1 MNNPNSQMIMR
12 RLFVSQ
18 PMRGKTEDE
27 IIEARDKAIER
38 LSRRLNEGFEVA
50 ESYFTEDEPK
60 DVKNSGV
67 YWLGKSLELLSECD
81 LVLFIGDWMS
91 YRGCV
96 VEYDACINYGIEIME
111 DRGE

>member
-1 MNNPNSQMIMR
+1 MIMR
-12 RLFVSQ
+12 KLFVSQ

-27 IIEARDKAIER
+27 IIEVRDKAIER

>member
-1 MNNPNSQMIMR
+1 MIMR

-50 ESYFTEDEPK
+50 ESYFTKDEPK

>member
-1 MNNPNSQMIMR
+1 MIMR

-18 PMRGKTEDE
+18 PMRGKTEDK

-67 YWLGKSLELLSECD
+67 Y
-81 LVLFIGDWMS
+81 
-91 YRGCV
+91 
-96 VEYDACINYGIEIME
+96 
-111 DRGE
+111 

>member
-1 MNNPNSQMIMR
+1 MIMR

-60 DVKNSGV
+60 DVKKIAV
-67 YWLGKSLELLSECD
+67 Y
-81 LVLFIGDWMS
+81 IG
-91 YRGCV
+91 
-96 VEYDACINYGIEIME
+96 
-111 DRGE
+111 

>member
-1 MNNPNSQMIMR
+1 MIMR

-18 PMRGKTEDE
+18 PTRGKTQDE

-38 LSRRLNEGFEVA
+38 LSRKLNEGFEVA

-81 LVLFIGDWMS
+81 LVLFIGDWYN
-91 YRGCV
+91 YRGCQIEHQV
-96 VEYDACINYGIEIME
+96 CENYGIEIRE

>member
-1 MNNPNSQMIMR
+1 MIMR

-18 PMRGKTEDE
+18 PMNGKTQDE

-81 LVLFIGDWMS
+81 LTLFIGDWYD
-91 YRGCV
+91 YRRCQIEHQV
-96 VEYDACINYGIEIME
+96 CENYGIEIRE
-111 DRGE
+111 DRE

>member
-1 MNNPNSQMIMR
+1 MIMR

-18 PMRGKTEDE
+18 PMRGKTQDE

-60 DVKNSGV
+60 DVK
-67 YWLGKSLELLSECD
+67 K
-81 LVLFIGDWMS
+81 
-91 YRGCV
+91 
-96 VEYDACINYGIEIME
+96 
-111 DRGE
+111 

>member
-1 MNNPNSQMIMR
+1 MIIR

-18 PMRGKTEDE
+18 PTRGKTEDE

-81 LVLFIGDWMS
+81 LVLFIGDWYD
-91 YRGCV
+91 YRGCQI
-96 VEYDACINYGIEIME
+96 EYQVCENYGIEIRE
-111 DRGE
+111 DRG

>member
-1 MNNPNSQMIMR
+1 MIMR

-67 YWLGKSLELLSECD
+67 YWLGKSLELLSKCD
-81 LVLFIGDWMS
+81 LALFIGDWWE
-91 YRGCV
+91 YRGCRIEREV
-96 VEYDACINYGIEIME
+96 ARTYGIEITE
-111 DRGE
+111 I

>member
-1 MNNPNSQMIMR
+1 MIMR

-18 PMRGKTEDE
+18 PMRGKTQDE

-50 ESYFTEDEPK
+50 ESYFTKDEPK

-81 LVLFIGDWMS
+81 LVLFIGDWMN

-96 VEYDACINYGIEIME
+96 IEYDVCINYGIEIME
-111 DRGE
+111 DRG

>member
-1 MNNPNSQMIMR
+1 MIMR

-27 IIEARDKAIER
+27 IIEVRDKAIER
-38 LSRRLNEGFEVA
+38 LSRRLNEGFEVD

>member
-1 MNNPNSQMIMR
+1 MNQ
-12 RLFVSQ
+12 
-18 PMRGKTEDE
+18 
-27 IIEARDKAIER
+27 
-38 LSRRLNEGFEVA
+38 
-50 ESYFTEDEPK
+50 K

>member
-1 MNNPNSQMIMR
+1 MIMR

-18 PMRGKTEDE
+18 PMRGKTQEE
-27 IIEARDKAIER
+27 IIEQRDKAIEK

-50 ESYFTEDEPK
+50 ETYFTEDEPK

-81 LVLFIGDWMS
+81 LALFIGNWWG
-91 YRGCV
+91 YRGCQIERQV
-96 VEYDACINYGIEIME
+96 CEEYGIEME
-111 DRGE
+111 YDKGE

>member
-1 MNNPNSQMIMR
+1 MR

-67 YWLGKSLELLSECD
+67 YWLGKSLELLSKCD
-81 LVLFIGDWMS
+81 LALFIGDWWE
-91 YRGCV
+91 YRGCRIEREV
-96 VEYDACINYGIEIME
+96 GRTYGIEITE
-111 DRGE
+111 I

>member
-1 MNNPNSQMIMR
+1 MIMR

-18 PMRGKTEDE
+18 PTNGKTQDE

-96 VEYDACINYGIEIME
+96 VEYDTCINYGIEIME

>member
-1 MNNPNSQMIMR
+1 MIMR

-67 YWLGKSLELLSECD
+67 YWLGKSLELLSKCD
-81 LVLFIGDWMS
+81 LALFIGDWWE
-91 YRGCV
+91 YRGCRIEREV
-96 VEYDACINYGIEIME
+96 GRTYGIEITE
-111 DRGE
+111 I

>member
-1 MNNPNSQMIMR
+1 MR

-18 PMRGKTEDE
+18 PMRSKTQEE

-60 DVKNSGV
+60 RCKKQ
-67 YWLGKSLELLSECD
+67 WCLL
-81 LVLFIGDWMS
+81 V
-91 YRGCV
+91 R
-96 VEYDACINYGIEIME
+96 
-111 DRGE
+111 

>member
-1 MNNPNSQMIMR
+1 MIMR

-18 PMRGKTEDE
+18 PMRGKTQEE
-27 IIEARDKAIER
+27 IIEARDKAVKK
-38 LSRRLNEGFEVA
+38 LSLILDEEFEVVD
-50 ESYFTEDEPK
+50 SYFTEDEPK

-111 DRGE
+111 DRG

>member
-1 MNNPNSQMIMR
+1 MIMR

-18 PMRGKTEDE
+18 PMHGKTEDE

-67 YWLGKSLELLSECD
+67 YWLGKSLELLSKCD
-81 LVLFIGDWMS
+81 LALFIGDWYD
-91 YRGCV
+91 YRGYQIKYQVC
-96 VEYDACINYGIEIME
+96 ENYGIEIME
-111 DRGE
+111 DRG

>member
-1 MNNPNSQMIMR
+1 MIIR

-67 YWLGKSLELLSECD
+67 YWLGKSLELLSKCD
-81 LVLFIGDWMS
+81 LALFIGDWWE
-91 YRGCV
+91 YRGCRIEREV
-96 VEYDACINYGIEIME
+96 GRTYGIEITE
-111 DRGE
+111 I